1 MVCVLAQ
8 WPLWV
13 VNLLIVAFLAIC
25 VIMLLTIL
33 IQKPQ
38 GGGLSAAFGAG
49 ASSGQTAFGAKTG
62 DALTIFTI
70 IVFSL
75 YVLFAILL
83 NWGARVEA
91 PSDDA
96 PAAVESATDAAPA
109 TTEPAALPVNAV
121 PAPESAPAA
130 PAESTAPA
138 TPAPEATPTTAP
150 ETAPTPTPAPGGSN

>member
-70 IVFSL
+70 IVFAL

-91 PSDDA
+91 PSEETPA
-96 PAAVESATDAAPA
+96 VIEGEPESVPATPAATPEAP
-109 TTEPAALPVNAV
+109 
-121 PAPESAPAA
+121 APAA
-130 PAESTAPA
+130 PAAETPATAP
-138 TPAPEATPTTAP
+138 TDTAP
-150 ETAPTPTPAPGGSN
+150 QTPEPAPTPTPEPAPAPTPGGVN

>member
-70 IVFSL
+70 IVFAL

-83 NWGARVEA
+83 NWGARVDA
-91 PSDDA
+91 PSEET
-96 PAAVESATDAAPA
+96 PAIVEG
-109 TTEPAALPVNAV
+109 EP
-121 PAPESAPAA
+121 E
-130 PAESTAPA
+130 TAPA
-138 TPAPEATPTTAP
+138 TPAPETPAPATAP
-150 ETAPTPTPAPGGSN
+150 EAPVPAPTPASAPTSAPAESAPAAPDATPTPAPAPAPGGLT